1 MIDNVVPLGNTQR
14 GFTRMDNSI
23 MEALAA
29 VDLPA
34 REFRVVMAI
43 ARQTIGYNVE
53 SKRLS
58 ADEIGKLT
66 NMRRD
71 VVSKAISHLLE
82 RRIIFRVGGS
92 RGELGVSPVSEWSF
106 YEEKKARLSETKS
119 SHSAQ
124 IVSLVTDASETKT
137 ATSLLYTK
145 KEPLVT
151 VPSEQITAPQGGETP
166 SDDQLPEDHDE
177 TPKQEEPKPAAVSFD
192 GEDFQVSSDLITK
205 WAKAYAPVDVETE
218 IVRAAAWASG
228 AKPKKD
234 WRRFLVNWLARA
246 HRKAAGTVNEAGV
259 PVDKIIDLYQRVCP
273 NLPKVA
279 VASDKTLRGLIVER
293 WTEAETHQNS
303 QFWKTIFDKANR
315 LSQVYYRGANVAP
328 RLEIICSRAVFR
340 QLEEQA

>member
-1 MIDNVVPLGNTQR
+1 MTNVIQIGNTQR

-23 MEALAA
+23 MDALMAI
-29 VDLPA
+29 DLPA
-34 REFRVVMAI
+34 RELKVALFVAKT
-43 ARQTIGYNVE
+43 TINFQAGPVRITAAAV
-53 SKRLS
+53 SK
-58 ADEIGKLT
+58 ATHIHP
-66 NMRRD
+66 D
-71 VVSKAISHLLE
+71 VASKAISRLLK
-82 RRIIFRVGGS
+82 RRVIFREGGA
-92 RGELGVSPVSEWSF
+92 RGDIGLCDPKEWVFVEGPNQTNRADSDQNDKVVS
-106 YEEKKARLSETKS
+106 
-119 SHSAQ
+119 
-124 IVSLVTDASETKT
+124 IASQTKT
-137 ATSLLYTK
+137 DDSLLYSK

-151 VPSEQITAPQGGETP
+151 VPSEQITAPQGGDITP
-166 SDDQLPEDHDE
+166 IEKTSG
-177 TPKQEEPKPAAVSFD
+177 VSFN
-192 GEDFQVSSDLITK
+192 GEDFEVSSDLITK

-234 WRRFLVNWLARA
+234 WRRFLVNWMARA

>member
-1 MIDNVVPLGNTQR
+1 MTNVIQIGNTQR

-23 MEALAA
+23 MDALMAI
-29 VDLPA
+29 DLPA
-34 REFRVVMAI
+34 RELKVALFVAKT
-43 ARQTIGYNVE
+43 TINFQAGPVRITAAAV
-53 SKRLS
+53 SK
-58 ADEIGKLT
+58 AT
-66 NMRRD
+66 NIHPD
-71 VVSKAISHLLE
+71 VASKAISHLLK
-82 RRIIFRVGGS
+82 RRVIFREGGA
-92 RGELGVSPVSEWSF
+92 RGEIGLCDPKEWVFVECPNQTNRADSDQSDKVVS
-106 YEEKKARLSETKS
+106 
-119 SHSAQ
+119 
-124 IVSLVTDASETKT
+124 IASQTKT
-137 ATSLLYTK
+137 DDSLLYSK

-151 VPSEQITAPQGGETP
+151 VPSEQITAPQGGDITTIEKTYG
-166 SDDQLPEDHDE
+166 
-177 TPKQEEPKPAAVSFD
+177 VSFN
-192 GEDFQVSSDLITK
+192 GEDFEVSSDLITK

-234 WRRFLVNWLARA
+234 WRRFLVNWMARA

>member
-1 MIDNVVPLGNTQR
+1 MTNVIQIGNTQR

-23 MEALAA
+23 MDALMA

-34 REFRVVMAI
+34 RELKVALFVAK
-43 ARQTIGYNVE
+43 ATINFQAGPV
-53 SKRLS
+53 RIS
-58 ADEIGKLT
+58 AAE
-66 NMRRD
+66 
-71 VVSKAISHLLE
+71 VSKATNIHPDVASRAISHLLK
-82 RRIIFRVGGS
+82 RRVIFREGGARGSIGLCDPKEWIYYECPNRTNKSDSDQSADVIEIAS
-92 RGELGVSPVSEWSF
+92 R
-106 YEEKKARLSETKS
+106 
-119 SHSAQ
+119 
-124 IVSLVTDASETKT
+124 TKT
-137 ATSLLYTK
+137 DDSLLYSK

-151 VPSEQITAPQGGETP
+151 VPSEQITAPQGGE
-166 SDDQLPEDHDE
+166 
-177 TPKQEEPKPAAVSFD
+177 PAQVEKDSGVSFD

-234 WRRFLVNWLARA
+234 WRRFLVNWMARA

-293 WTEAETHQNS
+293 WTEAEAHQNS

>member
-1 MIDNVVPLGNTQR
+1 MTNVIQIGNTQR

-106 YEEKKARLSETKS
+106 YEDKKARLSETKS

-151 VPSEQITAPQGGETP
+151 VPSEQITAPQGGE
-166 SDDQLPEDHDE
+166 
-177 TPKQEEPKPAAVSFD
+177 PAQVEKDSGVSFN

>member
-1 MIDNVVPLGNTQR
+1 MTNVIQIGNTQR

-92 RGELGVSPVSEWSF
+92 RGELGVSPVSEWCF

-124 IVSLVTDASETKT
+124 IVSLVSDSSETKT

-151 VPSEQITAPQGGETP
+151 VPSEQITAPQGGE
-166 SDDQLPEDHDE
+166 
-177 TPKQEEPKPAAVSFD
+177 PAQVEKDSGVSFN

>member
-1 MIDNVVPLGNTQR
+1 
-14 GFTRMDNSI
+14 
-23 MEALAA
+23 
-29 VDLPA
+29 
-34 REFRVVMAI
+34 
-43 ARQTIGYNVE
+43 
-53 SKRLS
+53 
-58 ADEIGKLT
+58 
-66 NMRRD
+66 MRRD

-92 RGELGVSPVSEWSF
+92 RGELGVSPSNEWSF

-151 VPSEQITAPQGGETP
+151 VPSEQITAPQGGE
-166 SDDQLPEDHDE
+166 
-177 TPKQEEPKPAAVSFD
+177 PAQVEKDSGVSFD
-192 GEDFQVSSDLITK
+192 GEDFHVSSDLITK

-234 WRRFLVNWLARA
+234 WRRFLVNWMARA

-273 NLPKVA
+273 NLPKVS